1 MLSLSFGALK
11 HSHPLWEKKEEMANI
26 YCVFAIDFHFVISL
40 NVNNLIVDIYNVENA
55 FLFCGLVGEE
65 DHNVE
70 NKKYFRTS
78 NFDVS
83 KTGQPTKA
91 IPYRYGKIRVLGFSF
106 PKTRVVFTLG
116 HSI

>member
-11 HSHPLWEKKEEMANI
+11 HSHPLREKKEEMANI

-40 NVNNLIVDIYNVENA
+40 NVNNLIVDIYNVENE
-55 FLFCGLVGEE
+55 FLFLLCGLVGEE
-65 DHNVE
+65 DRNVE

-91 IPYRYGKIRVLGFSF
+91 ILTGTVKYEFCLFRF
-106 PKTRVVFTLG
+106 
-116 HSI
+116 

>member
-1 MLSLSFGALK
+1 
-11 HSHPLWEKKEEMANI
+11 MANI

-55 FLFCGLVGEE
+55 FLFLLCGLVGE

-70 NKKYFRTS
+70 NKEYFRTS
-78 NFDVS
+78 NFDFS

-106 PKTRVVFTLG
+106 PKTRIVFTL
-116 HSI
+116 